1 MQRLL
6 KSFIFFN
13 PFQDGRIALGIYS
26 PHDSESLKL
35 SIEFKLFLLHAI
47 HRISNNKS
55 KPKQAG
61 AEQCQSQKKA
71 VGSIL
76 EALPFFLEPSP

>member
-6 KSFIFFN
+6 KSFIFLN

-61 AEQCQSQKKA
+61 AEQCQSHKKLNLA
-71 VGSIL
+71 FWRL
-76 EALPFFLEPSP
+76 CFFKV